1 MSSLLGILGLFTL
14 LSTALLLSENRSAI
28 NIKTVLYGL
37 IFQLIFAL
45 FILKTPF
52 GAPIFSFLDQSIN
65 ILIGFSSSGSDFLF
79 KSYIDGVG
87 FHPGLIN
94 FAFSTLPTII
104 FFSSLVAVLYHF
116 GILQTIIKFIARR
129 MQLTL
134 GTSGSETLSV
144 AGNIFLGQTESP
156 LMVRPFVSK
165 MTKSELMAVMTGGF
179 ATVSG
184 GVLAIYVSW
193 LTNIQ
198 GIAGHLLAASVMSA
212 PAALV
217 VAKIIY
223 PETEESQTMGNVN
236 VNIEQTNINAMEAL
250 SNGAT
255 DGLKLAANIAAM
267 LIAFISFVAMVNYFL
282 SFGGTSMEEI
292 FGIIFRPLA
301 WTMGVPWNEAQL
313 VGMLMGKKI
322 VLTELVAYG
331 DLQNLIRD
339 GMISERS
346 AIISTYALCGFSNF
360 AFSTLP
366 TIIFFSSL
374 VAVLYHFGILQ
385 AIIKFIARRMQLT
398 LGTSGS
404 ETLSVAGHLF

>member
-1 MSSLLGILGLFTL
+1 MCSVLGILGLFTL
-14 LSTALLLSENRSAI
+14 LSIALLLSENRSAI
-28 NIKTVLYGL
+28 NLKTVLYGL

-52 GAPIFSFLDQSIN
+52 GAPIFSFLDKSIN

-193 LTNIQ
+193 LTDIQ

-223 PETEESQTMGNVN
+223 PETEESQTMGDVN

-292 FGIIFRPLA
+292 FGVIFRPLA

-360 AFSTLP
+360 ASIGIQLGGIGAMAPERKKDLAKLVTKAMFGGAIASWLTA
-366 TIIFFSSL
+366 TI
-374 VAVLYHFGILQ
+374 
-385 AIIKFIARRMQLT
+385 
-398 LGTSGS
+398 
-404 ETLSVAGHLF
+404 AGLLL

>member
-14 LSTALLLSENRSAI
+14 LSTALLLSENRSEI

-52 GAPIFSFLDQSIN
+52 GAPIFSFLDKSIN

-193 LTNIQ
+193 LTDIQ

-223 PETEESQTMGNVN
+223 PEVEESQTMGDVN
-236 VNIEQTNINAMEAL
+236 VHIEQTNINAMEAL

-331 DLQNLIRD
+331 DLQDLIRD

-360 AFSTLP
+360 ASIGIQLGGIGAMAPERKKDLAKLVTKAMFGGAIASWLTA
-366 TIIFFSSL
+366 TI
-374 VAVLYHFGILQ
+374 
-385 AIIKFIARRMQLT
+385 
-398 LGTSGS
+398 
-404 ETLSVAGHLF
+404 AGLLL

>member
-1 MSSLLGILGLFTL
+1 MGSLLGILGLFTL
-14 LSTALLLSENRSAI
+14 LSIALLLSENRSAI
-28 NIKTVLYGL
+28 NIKTVSYGL

-52 GAPIFSFLDQSIN
+52 GAPIFSFLDKSIN

-116 GILQTIIKFIARR
+116 GILQAIIKFIARR

-193 LTNIQ
+193 LTDIQ

-223 PETEESQTMGNVN
+223 PETEESQTMGDVN

-322 VLTELVAYG
+322 VLTELIAYG

-360 AFSTLP
+360 ASIGIQLGGIGAMAPERKKDLAKLVTKAMFGGAIASWLTA
-366 TIIFFSSL
+366 TI
-374 VAVLYHFGILQ
+374 
-385 AIIKFIARRMQLT
+385 
-398 LGTSGS
+398 
-404 ETLSVAGHLF
+404 AGLLL

>member
-1 MSSLLGILGLFTL
+1 MGSLLGVLGLFTL
-14 LSTALLLSENRSAI
+14 LSIAFAMSENRRAI
-28 NIKTVLYGL
+28 NIKTVVYGL

-52 GAPIFSFLDQSIN
+52 GAPIFSFLDNSIN

-116 GILQTIIKFIARR
+116 GILQAIIKFIARR

-156 LMVRPFVSK
+156 LMVRPFVNK

-193 LTNIQ
+193 LTDIQ

-223 PETEESQTMGNVN
+223 PETEESQTMGDVN

-267 LIAFISFVAMVNYFL
+267 LIAFISFVAMINYFL
-282 SFGGTSMEEI
+282 SFAGTSMEET

-360 AFSTLP
+360 ASIGIQLGGIGAMAPDRKKDLAKLVTKAMFGGAIASWLTA
-366 TIIFFSSL
+366 TI
-374 VAVLYHFGILQ
+374 
-385 AIIKFIARRMQLT
+385 
-398 LGTSGS
+398 
-404 ETLSVAGHLF
+404 AGLLL

>member
-1 MSSLLGILGLFTL
+1 MGSLLGIIGLFTL
-14 LSTALLLSENRSAI
+14 LSIALLLSENRSAI

-37 IFQLIFAL
+37 LFQLIFAL

-52 GAPIFSFLDQSIN
+52 GAPIFSFLDKSIN

-116 GILQTIIKFIARR
+116 GILQAIIKFISRR

-193 LTNIQ
+193 LTDIQ

-223 PETEESQTMGNVN
+223 PETEKSQTMGDVN

-360 AFSTLP
+360 AS
-366 TIIFFSSL
+366 I
-374 VAVLYHFGILQ
+374 G
-385 AIIKFIARRMQLT
+385 AIITDPKDNNKIFMATNAGIR
-398 LGTSGS
+398 TS
-404 ETLSVAGHLF
+404 TDAGAS

>member
-1 MSSLLGILGLFTL
+1 MGSFLGILGLFTL
-14 LSTALLLSENRSAI
+14 LAIAYLLSENKNAI
-28 NIKTVLYGL
+28 NYKTVVYGL
-37 IFQLIFAL
+37 IFQLLFAL

-52 GAPIFSFLDQSIN
+52 GAPIFSFLDTSIN
-65 ILIGFSSSGSDFLF
+65 ILISFSSSGSDFLF
-79 KSYIDGVG
+79 RSYIDGVG
-87 FHPGLIN
+87 FHPGLVN

-104 FFSSLVAVLYHF
+104 FFSSLVAVLYHY
-116 GILQTIIKFIARR
+116 GILQSVIKFIAKR
-129 MQLTL
+129 MQQSL

-156 LMVRPFVSK
+156 LMVRPFVGK
-165 MTKSELMAVMTGGF
+165 MTNSELMAVMTGGF

-193 LTNIQ
+193 LTDIP

-223 PETEESQTMGNVN
+223 PETQESKTMGDVN
-236 VNIEQTNINAMEAL
+236 IKIEQTNINAMEAL

-282 SFGGTSMEEI
+282 SFAGTSMEEI
-292 FGIIFRPLA
+292 FGIVFRPLA

-331 DLQNLIRD
+331 DLQTLIQQ
-339 GMISERS
+339 GAISQRS

-360 AFSTLP
+360 ASIGIQLGGIGAMAPDRKKDLAKLVTKAMFGGAIASWLTA
-366 TIIFFSSL
+366 TI
-374 VAVLYHFGILQ
+374 AGIL
-385 AIIKFIARRMQLT
+385 L
-398 LGTSGS
+398 
-404 ETLSVAGHLF
+404 

>member
-1 MSSLLGILGLFTL
+1 MGSFLGILGLFTL
-14 LSTALLLSENRSAI
+14 LSIALLLSENRSAI

-52 GAPIFSFLDQSIN
+52 GAPIFSFLDKSIN
-65 ILIGFSSSGSDFLF
+65 ILISFSSSGSDFLF

-116 GILQTIIKFIARR
+116 GILQAIIKFIARR

-193 LTNIQ
+193 LTDIQ
-198 GIAGHLLAASVMSA
+198 GIAGHLIAASVMSA

-223 PETEESQTMGNVN
+223 PETEESQTMGDVN
-236 VNIEQTNINAMEAL
+236 VNIEHTNINAMEAL

-301 WTMGVPWNEAQL
+301 WTMGIPWNEAQL

-322 VLTELVAYG
+322 VLTELIAYG

-339 GMISERS
+339 GMISDRS

-360 AFSTLP
+360 ASIGIQLGGIGAMAPERKKDLAKLITKAMFGGAIASWLTA
-366 TIIFFSSL
+366 TI
-374 VAVLYHFGILQ
+374 
-385 AIIKFIARRMQLT
+385 
-398 LGTSGS
+398 
-404 ETLSVAGHLF
+404 AGLLL

>member
-1 MSSLLGILGLFTL
+1 MGSLLGILGLFTL
-14 LSTALLLSENRSAI
+14 LSIALLLSENRSAI
-28 NIKTVLYGL
+28 NSKTVLYGL

-52 GAPIFSFLDQSIN
+52 GAPIFSFLDKSIN

-193 LTNIQ
+193 LTDIQ

-223 PETEESQTMGNVN
+223 PETEESQTMGDVN

-292 FGIIFRPLA
+292 FGFIFRPLA

-360 AFSTLP
+360 ASIGIQLGGIGAMAPERKKDLAKLVTKAMFGGAIASWLTA
-366 TIIFFSSL
+366 TI
-374 VAVLYHFGILQ
+374 
-385 AIIKFIARRMQLT
+385 
-398 LGTSGS
+398 
-404 ETLSVAGHLF
+404 AGLLL

>member
-1 MSSLLGILGLFTL
+1 MGSLLGILGLFTL
-14 LSTALLLSENRSAI
+14 LSIALLLSENRSAI
-28 NIKTVLYGL
+28 NLKTVLYGL

-193 LTNIQ
+193 LTDIQ

-223 PETEESQTMGNVN
+223 PETEESQTMGDVN

-292 FGIIFRPLA
+292 FGFIFRPLA

-346 AIISTYALCGFSNF
+346 AVISTYALCGFSNF
-360 AFSTLP
+360 ASIGIQLGGIGAMAPERKKDLAKLVTKAMFAGAIASWLTA
-366 TIIFFSSL
+366 TI
-374 VAVLYHFGILQ
+374 
-385 AIIKFIARRMQLT
+385 
-398 LGTSGS
+398 
-404 ETLSVAGHLF
+404 AGLLL